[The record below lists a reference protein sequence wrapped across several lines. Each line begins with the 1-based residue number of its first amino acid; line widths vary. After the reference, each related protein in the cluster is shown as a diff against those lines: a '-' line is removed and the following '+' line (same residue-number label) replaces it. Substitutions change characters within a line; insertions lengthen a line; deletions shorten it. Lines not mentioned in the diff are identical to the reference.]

1 MPAVR
6 RLQHASVP
14 MPPSGNADARRF
26 YGDALGMTEIQ
37 PPSTLKTMNLVWF
50 TAGDGGSEVHCFT
63 EEALGPNS
71 SGQHLCLE
79 VDDLDA
85 YRARLAGHGFA
96 VEETTEIPNRP
107 RFFVHDPFGN
117 LVELTQIL
125 GPFG

>member
-1 MPAVR
+1 MSAVR

-26 YGDALGMTEIQ
+26 YGDALGMREIQ
-37 PPSTLKTMNLVWF
+37 PPSTLAVMNLVWF
-50 TAGDGGSEVHCFT
+50 TAGDGGDEVHCFA
-63 EEALGPNS
+63 EETLGPNS
-71 SGQHLCLE
+71 PGQHLCLE

-85 YRARLAGHGFA
+85 YRTRLAEHGFA

-117 LVELTQIL
+117 RIELTEIL
-125 GPFG
+125 GPFA

>member
-14 MPPSGNADARRF
+14 MPPSGKADARRF
-26 YGDALGMTEIQ
+26 YGDALGMREIQ
-37 PPSTLKTMNLVWF
+37 PPSTLNGMNLVWF
-50 TAGDGGSEVHCFT
+50 TAGDGGDEVHCFAD
-63 EEALGPNS
+63 ESLGPNTPN
-71 SGQHLCLE
+71 QHLCLE

-85 YRARLAGHGFA
+85 YRAHFASHGFA
-96 VEETTEIPNRP
+96 VEETAEIPNRP

-125 GPFG
+125 GPYR